1 MKKTDIK
8 VITSEKYEEVNVI
21 GISDD
26 GIAYSLKNE
35 DVTDIILE
43 LAALILI
50 EGDMT
55 IKAFNRDIVMSA
67 KVK

>member
-8 VITSEKYEEVNVI
+8 VITSEKYEDVNVI